1 MKVARETLEKETGK
15 AVITSKNAI
24 DFGKLIGGVVKDIPN
39 NNDDNKEE

>member
-24 DFGKLIGGVVKDIPN
+24 DFGKLTGGVVKDIPN

>member
-15 AVITSKNAI
+15 AVITSKNTI
-24 DFGKLIGGVVKDIPN
+24 DFGKLIGGVVKDIPY